1 MTVLWA
7 QSWVFSFLPNGSG
20 AEIVNTPLWCHWGP
34 WKGDRAENET
44 DIQYHERTAT
54 FPASLYYAAAEPRR
68 ASAVE
73 GSWLVRYKVMSIL
86 TGILSRVKLT
96 IFDKWKDNPGAY
108 YCRTITRFSIVLSPG
123 KDAFSKWLLWKQRS
137 HVQGTIQTE
146 REGRKGDKTGGE
158 GAIPCARQEAL
169 LLDPLFLT
177 TISQGKNCYSYSH
190 FTQEKTD
197 IDKMTHSKTY
207 KC

>member
-1 MTVLWA
+1 MREPPHSLPHYIMLLQSHAEPALLKAHGWSGTR
-7 QSWVFSFLPNGSG
+7 SWVSSQGFYQGSSELFLINGK
-20 AEIVNTPLWCHWGP
+20 IT
-34 WKGDRAENET
+34 
-44 DIQYHERTAT
+44 Q
-54 FPASLYYAAAEPRR
+54 
-68 ASAVE
+68 
-73 GSWLVRYKVMSIL
+73 
-86 TGILSRVKLT
+86 
-96 IFDKWKDNPGAY
+96 GAY

-123 KDAFSKWLLWKQRS
+123 KDAFWKWLLWKQRS

-169 LLDPLFLT
+169 LLDLLFLT

-190 FTQEKTD
+190 FTHEETD